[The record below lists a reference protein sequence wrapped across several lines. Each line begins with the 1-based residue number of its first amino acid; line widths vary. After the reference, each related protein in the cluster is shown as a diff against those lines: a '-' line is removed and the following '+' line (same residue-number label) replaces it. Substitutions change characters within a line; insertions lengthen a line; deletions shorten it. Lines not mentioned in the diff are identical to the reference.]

1 MVKVHRL
8 EREVQ
13 KLNPEEL
20 AAFREWFQEYDS
32 DAWDRRIEKDIQE
45 GNLDKLA
52 EGADEAHKTGRTT
65 KL

>member
-32 DAWDRRIEKDIQE
+32 DAWDRRIEEDIRA
-45 GNLDKLA
+45 GRFDKLA
-52 EGADEAHKTGRTT
+52 EGAVEAHKSGRTT